1 MILTGALVN
10 FATVVAGTLVGLVAG
25 RFLNERIRTAT
36 MNAVALIVIGIAV
49 PGLMSSTKP
58 LVPILSLV
66 IGTVIG
72 EALDIDRAVNRLGD
86 KLQEKFKGRSRI
98 TEGFV
103 TGTLVFAVGAMTVMG
118 SLDSGLKN
126 DHTVL
131 IAKSVID
138 GISSIVFAST
148 MGIGVA
154 FAGVSVFVIEG
165 GIAMLAYLAA
175 SFASTLLTEVVISE
189 ITFVGS
195 LLILGIGTNLLGI
208 TKFKLL
214 NMMPAIFLPLLL
226 CQFM

>member
-10 FATVVAGTLVGLVAG
+10 FITVVAGTLVGLVAG
-25 RFLNERIRTAT
+25 KFLNERIRAAT
-36 MNAVALIVIGIAV
+36 MSAVALITIGIAV
-49 PGLMSSTKP
+49 PGLMNSTKP

-86 KLQEKFKGRSRI
+86 KLQEKFRGKGKI

-103 TGTLVFAVGAMTVMG
+103 TGTLVFAVGAMTIMG

-126 DHTVL
+126 DHTIL

-138 GISSIVFAST
+138 GISSIIFAST
-148 MGIGVA
+148 MGIGLA

-165 GIAMLAYLAA
+165 GISLLASLVAP
-175 SFASTLLTEVVISE
+175 LLTEVVINE

-195 LLILGIGTNLLGI
+195 LLILGISFNLLGV
-208 TKFKLL
+208 TKLKLL
-214 NMMPAIFLPLLL
+214 NMMPAMFLPLLF

>member
-1 MILTGALVN
+1 MILTGALIN
-10 FATVVAGTLVGLVAG
+10 FATIIAGTAVGLLAG
-25 RFLNERIRTAT
+25 KLLNERIRTAT
-36 MNAVALIVIGIAV
+36 MSAVALITIGIAV
-49 PGLMSSTKP
+49 PGLLDSSKP

-72 EALDIDRAVNRLGD
+72 EALNIDALVTRIGD
-86 KLQEKFKGRSRI
+86 QLQEKFRGHGKI

-103 TGTLVFAVGAMTVMG
+103 TATLVFAVGAMTIMG

-131 IAKSVID
+131 IAKAVID
-138 GISSIVFAST
+138 GISSVIFAST

-154 FAGVSVFVIEG
+154 FSAVSVLVIEG
-165 GIAMLAYLAA
+165 SIALLASLVAP
-175 SFASTLLTEVVISE
+175 LLTTAVINE

-195 LLILGIGTNLLGI
+195 LLILGISGNLLGI
-208 TKFKLL
+208 TKLRLL
-214 NMMPAIFLPLLL
+214 NMMPAMFLPILF

>member
-10 FATVVAGTLVGLVAG
+10 LITVVAGTIVGLVAG
-25 RFLNERIRTAT
+25 RFLNERIRAAT
-36 MNAVALIVIGIAV
+36 MSAVALITIGIAV
-49 PGLMSSTKP
+49 PGLMNSTKP
-58 LVPILSLV
+58 LVPIISLV

-72 EALDIDRAVNRLGD
+72 EALDIDRFVNRLGD
-86 KLQEKFKGRSRI
+86 KLQEKFRGKGKI

-103 TGTLVFAVGAMTVMG
+103 TGTLVFAVGAMTIMG

-126 DHTVL
+126 DHTIL

-138 GISSIVFAST
+138 GISSIIFAST

-165 GIAMLAYLAA
+165 GISLLASLVAP
-175 SFASTLLTEVVISE
+175 LLTEVVINE

-195 LLILGIGTNLLGI
+195 LLILGISFNLLGI
-208 TKFKLL
+208 TKLKLL
-214 NMMPAIFLPLLL
+214 NMMPAMFLPLLL

>member
-10 FATVVAGTLVGLVAG
+10 FATVVGGTLVGLVAG

-86 KLQEKFKGRSRI
+86 RLQDKFRGKSRI

-138 GISSIVFAST
+138 GITSIVFAST

-154 FAGVSVFVIEG
+154 FAGVSVLVIEG
-165 GIAMLAYLAA
+165 GISMLAYLAA

-195 LLILGIGTNLLGI
+195 LLILGIGTNLLGV

-214 NMMPAIFLPLLL
+214 NMMPAVFLPLLF

>member
-36 MNAVALIVIGIAV
+36 MNAVALVVIGIAM
-49 PGLMSSTKP
+49 PGLMTSTKP

-72 EALDIDRAVNRLGD
+72 EALDIDRAVTRLGD
-86 KLQEKFKGRSRI
+86 RLQEKFKGRSKI

-103 TGTLVFAVGAMTVMG
+103 TGTLVFAVGAMTIMG

-126 DHTVL
+126 DHTIL

-138 GISSIVFAST
+138 GISSIIFAST
-148 MGIGVA
+148 MGVGVA

-165 GIAMLAYLAA
+165 GITLLASLVAP
-175 SFASTLLTEVVISE
+175 LLTEVVVAE

-195 LLILGIGTNLLGI
+195 LLILGIGLNLLGL
-208 TKFKLL
+208 TKLKLL
-214 NMMPAIFLPLLL
+214 NMMPAVFLPLLL

>member
-10 FATVVAGTLVGLVAG
+10 LITVVAGTLVGLVAG
-25 RFLNERIRTAT
+25 KFLNERIRAAT
-36 MNAVALIVIGIAV
+36 MSAVALITIGIAV
-49 PGLMSSTKP
+49 PGLMNSTKP

-86 KLQEKFKGRSRI
+86 KLQEKFKGKGKI

-103 TGTLVFAVGAMTVMG
+103 TGTLVFAVGAMTIMG

-126 DHTVL
+126 DHTIL

-138 GISSIVFAST
+138 GISSIIFAST
-148 MGIGVA
+148 MGVGVA

-165 GIAMLAYLAA
+165 GISLLASLVAP
-175 SFASTLLTEVVISE
+175 LLTEVVINE

-195 LLILGIGTNLLGI
+195 LLILGISFNLLGV
-208 TKFKLL
+208 TKLKLL
-214 NMMPAIFLPLLL
+214 NMMPAMFLPLLF

>member
-10 FATVVAGTLVGLVAG
+10 LITVVAGTFVGLVAG
-25 RFLNERIRTAT
+25 KFLNERIRTAT
-36 MNAVALIVIGIAV
+36 MSAVALITIGIAV
-49 PGLMSSTKP
+49 PGLMDSTKP

-66 IGTVIG
+66 LGTVIG
-72 EALDIDRAVNRLGD
+72 EALDIDRAVTRLGD
-86 KLQEKFKGRSRI
+86 KLQEKFQGKGKI

-103 TGTLVFAVGAMTVMG
+103 TCTLLFAVGAMTIMG

-126 DHTVL
+126 DHTIL

-138 GISSIVFAST
+138 GISSIIFAST
-148 MGIGVA
+148 MGVGVA

-165 GIAMLAYLAA
+165 GITLLASLVAP
-175 SFASTLLTEVVISE
+175 LLTEVVVAE

-195 LLILGIGTNLLGI
+195 LLILGIGLNLLGL
-208 TKFKLL
+208 TKLKLL
-214 NMMPAIFLPLLL
+214 NMMPAVFLPLLL

>member
-10 FATVVAGTLVGLVAG
+10 FITVVAGTLVGLVAG
-25 RFLNERIRTAT
+25 KFLNERIRAAT
-36 MNAVALIVIGIAV
+36 MSAVALITIGIAV
-49 PGLMSSTKP
+49 PGLMNSTKP

-86 KLQEKFKGRSRI
+86 NLQEKFKGKGKI

-103 TGTLVFAVGAMTVMG
+103 TGTLVFAVGAMTIMG

-126 DHTVL
+126 DHTIL

-138 GISSIVFAST
+138 GISSIIFAST

-165 GIAMLAYLAA
+165 GISLLASLVAP
-175 SFASTLLTEVVISE
+175 LLTEVVINE

-195 LLILGIGTNLLGI
+195 LLILGISFNLLGV
-208 TKFKLL
+208 TKLKLL
-214 NMMPAIFLPLLL
+214 NMMPAMFLPLLF

>member
-10 FATVVAGTLVGLVAG
+10 LITVVAGTLVGLVAG
-25 RFLNERIRTAT
+25 KFLSERIRAAT
-36 MNAVALIVIGIAV
+36 MSAVSLIVMGIAI
-49 PGLMSSTKP
+49 PGLMNSTKP

-66 IGTVIG
+66 IGTLIG
-72 EALDIDRAVNRLGD
+72 EALDIDRLVNRLGD
-86 KLQEKFKGRSRI
+86 KLQQKFRGKGKI

-103 TGTLVFAVGAMTVMG
+103 TGTLVFAVGAMTIMG

-138 GISSIVFAST
+138 GISSIIFAST

-154 FAGVSVFVIEG
+154 FAGLSVFVIEG
-165 GIAMLAYLAA
+165 GLSLLASLVAP
-175 SFASTLLTEVVISE
+175 LLTEVVINE

-195 LLILGIGTNLLGI
+195 LLIMGISFNLMGL
-208 TKFKLL
+208 TKLKLL
-214 NMMPAIFLPLLL
+214 NMMPAMFLPLLF

>member
-25 RFLNERIRTAT
+25 KFLNERIRAAT
-36 MNAVALIVIGIAV
+36 MSAVALITIGIAV
-49 PGLMSSTKP
+49 PGLLNSTKP

-86 KLQEKFKGRSRI
+86 KLQERFKGKGKI

-103 TGTLVFAVGAMTVMG
+103 TGTLVFAVGAMTIMG

-138 GISSIVFAST
+138 GISSIIFAST
-148 MGIGVA
+148 MGVGVA

-165 GIAMLAYLAA
+165 GISLLASLVAP
-175 SFASTLLTEVVISE
+175 LLTKVVINE

-195 LLILGIGTNLLGI
+195 LLILGISFNLLGL
-208 TKFKLL
+208 TKIKLL
-214 NMMPAIFLPLLL
+214 NMMPAMFLPLLF

>member
-148 MGIGVA
+148 MGVGVA
-154 FAGVSVFVIEG
+154 FAGVSVLVIEG
-165 GIAMLAYLAA
+165 GITLLASLVAP
-175 SFASTLLTEVVISE
+175 LLTEVVIAE

-195 LLILGIGTNLLGI
+195 LLILGISFNLLGL
-208 TKFKLL
+208 TKLKLL
-214 NMMPAIFLPLLL
+214 NMMPALFLPLLL

>member
-10 FATVVAGTLVGLVAG
+10 FATVVGGTLIGLLAG

-36 MNAVALIVIGIAV
+36 MNAVALVVIGIAI
-49 PGLMSSTKP
+49 PGLMNSTKP

-86 KLQEKFKGRSRI
+86 KLQAKFQGKSKI

-126 DHTVL
+126 DHTIL

-138 GISSIVFAST
+138 GITSIVFAST

-154 FAGVSVFVIEG
+154 FAGVSVLVIEG
-165 GIAMLAYLAA
+165 GISMLAYLAA
-175 SFASTLLTEVVISE
+175 SFASTLLTEVVINE

-214 NMMPAIFLPLLL
+214 NMMPAVFLPLLF

>member
-10 FATVVAGTLVGLVAG
+10 FITVVAGTLVGLVAG
-25 RFLNERIRTAT
+25 KFLNERIRAAT
-36 MNAVALIVIGIAV
+36 MSAVALITIGIAV
-49 PGLMSSTKP
+49 PGLMNSTKP

-86 KLQEKFKGRSRI
+86 KLQEKFRGKGKI

-103 TGTLVFAVGAMTVMG
+103 TGTLVFAVGAMTIMG

-126 DHTVL
+126 DHTIL

-138 GISSIVFAST
+138 GISSIIFAST
-148 MGIGVA
+148 MGVGVA
-154 FAGVSVFVIEG
+154 FAGLSVFVIEG
-165 GIAMLAYLAA
+165 GISLLASLVAP
-175 SFASTLLTEVVISE
+175 LLTEVVINE

-195 LLILGIGTNLLGI
+195 LLILGISFNLLGV
-208 TKFKLL
+208 TKLKLL
-214 NMMPAIFLPLLL
+214 NMMPAMFLPLLF

>member
-10 FATVVAGTLVGLVAG
+10 LITVVAGTLVGLVAG
-25 RFLNERIRTAT
+25 KFLNERIRAAT
-36 MNAVALIVIGIAV
+36 MSAVALITIGIAV
-49 PGLMSSTKP
+49 PGLMNSTKP

-66 IGTVIG
+66 VGTVIG
-72 EALDIDRAVNRLGD
+72 EALDIDRAVSRLGD
-86 KLQEKFKGRSRI
+86 RLQEKFKGRGRI

-103 TGTLVFAVGAMTVMG
+103 TGTLVFAVGAMTIMG

-138 GISSIVFAST
+138 GISSIIFAST

-154 FAGVSVFVIEG
+154 FAGLSVFVIEG
-165 GIAMLAYLAA
+165 GIALLASLAA
-175 SFASTLLTEVVISE
+175 TFAGTLLTEVVINE

-195 LLILGIGTNLLGI
+195 LLILGISGNLLGI
-208 TKFKLL
+208 TKLKLL
-214 NMMPAIFLPLLL
+214 NMMPAVFLPILF

>member
-10 FATVVAGTLVGLVAG
+10 FITVVAGTLVGLVAG
-25 RFLNERIRTAT
+25 KFLNERIRAAT
-36 MNAVALIVIGIAV
+36 MSAVALITIGIAV
-49 PGLMSSTKP
+49 PGLMNSTKP

-86 KLQEKFKGRSRI
+86 KLQEKFRGKGKI

-103 TGTLVFAVGAMTVMG
+103 TGTLVFAVGAMTIMG

-126 DHTVL
+126 DHTIL

-138 GISSIVFAST
+138 GISSIIFAST

-165 GIAMLAYLAA
+165 GISLLASLVAP
-175 SFASTLLTEVVISE
+175 LLTEVVINE

-195 LLILGIGTNLLGI
+195 LLILGISFNLLGV
-208 TKFKLL
+208 TKLKLL
-214 NMMPAIFLPLLL
+214 NMMPAMFLPLLF

>member
-10 FATVVAGTLVGLVAG
+10 FVTVVAGTLVGLVAG
-25 RFLNERIRTAT
+25 RFLNERIRAAT
-36 MNAVALIVIGIAV
+36 MSAVALVVMGIAI
-49 PGLMSSTKP
+49 PGLLNSTKP

-72 EALDIDRAVNRLGD
+72 EALDIDRAVSRLGD
-86 KLQEKFKGRSRI
+86 RLQEKFKGRSRI

-103 TGTLVFAVGAMTVMG
+103 TGTLVFAVGAMTIMG

-126 DHTVL
+126 DHTIL

-138 GISSIVFAST
+138 GISSIIFAST
-148 MGIGVA
+148 MGVGVA
-154 FAGVSVFVIEG
+154 FAGLSVFVIEG
-165 GIAMLAYLAA
+165 GITLLASLVAP
-175 SFASTLLTEVVISE
+175 LLTEVVINE

-195 LLILGIGTNLLGI
+195 LLILGISGNLLGI
-208 TKFKLL
+208 TKLKLL
-214 NMMPAIFLPLLL
+214 NMMPAVFLPILF

>member
-10 FATVVAGTLVGLVAG
+10 FATVVGGTLIGLVAG

-36 MNAVALIVIGIAV
+36 MNAVALVVIGIAV

-86 KLQEKFKGRSRI
+86 RLQEKFKGRSKI

-103 TGTLVFAVGAMTVMG
+103 TGTLVFAVGAMTIMG

-126 DHTVL
+126 DHTIL

-138 GISSIVFAST
+138 GISSIIFAST
-148 MGIGVA
+148 LGIGVA
-154 FAGVSVFVIEG
+154 FAGISVFVVEG
-165 GIAMLAYLAA
+165 SITLLASLVAP
-175 SFASTLLTEVVISE
+175 LLTEVVVNE

-195 LLILGIGTNLLGI
+195 LLILGISGNLLGI
-208 TKFKLL
+208 TKLKLL
-214 NMMPAIFLPLLL
+214 NMMPAVFLPILL

>member
-10 FATVVAGTLVGLVAG
+10 LITVVAGTLVGLVAG
-25 RFLNERIRTAT
+25 KFLNERIRAAT
-36 MNAVALIVIGIAV
+36 MSAVALITIGIAV
-49 PGLMSSTKP
+49 PGLMNSTKP

-86 KLQEKFKGRSRI
+86 KLQEKFKGKGKI

-103 TGTLVFAVGAMTVMG
+103 TGTLVFAVGAMTIMG

-126 DHTVL
+126 DHTIL

-138 GISSIVFAST
+138 GISSIIFAST

-165 GIAMLAYLAA
+165 GISLLASLVAP
-175 SFASTLLTEVVISE
+175 LLTEVVINE

-195 LLILGIGTNLLGI
+195 LLILGISFNLLGV
-208 TKFKLL
+208 TKLKLL
-214 NMMPAIFLPLLL
+214 NMMPAMFLPLLL

>member
-10 FATVVAGTLVGLVAG
+10 LITVVAGTLVGLVAG
-25 RFLNERIRTAT
+25 KFLNERIRAAT
-36 MNAVALIVIGIAV
+36 MSAVALITIGIAI
-49 PGLMSSTKP
+49 PGLMNSTKP

-86 KLQEKFKGRSRI
+86 KLQEKFQGKGRI

-103 TGTLVFAVGAMTVMG
+103 TCTLLFAVGAMTIMG

-126 DHTVL
+126 DHTIL

-138 GISSIVFAST
+138 GISSIIFAST
-148 MGIGVA
+148 LGIGVA
-154 FAGVSVFVIEG
+154 FAGISVFVVEG
-165 GIAMLAYLAA
+165 SITLLASLVAP
-175 SFASTLLTEVVISE
+175 LLTEVVVNE

-195 LLILGIGTNLLGI
+195 LLILGISGNLLGI
-208 TKFKLL
+208 TKLKLL
-214 NMMPAIFLPLLL
+214 NMMPAVFLPILL

>member
-25 RFLNERIRTAT
+25 KFLNERIRTAT
-36 MNAVALIVIGIAV
+36 MNAVALVVIGIAV
-49 PGLMSSTKP
+49 PGLMTSTKP

-86 KLQEKFKGRSRI
+86 RLQEKFKGRSKI

-103 TGTLVFAVGAMTVMG
+103 TGTLVFAVGAMTIMG

-126 DHTVL
+126 DHTIL

-138 GISSIVFAST
+138 GISSIIFAST
-148 MGIGVA
+148 MGVGVA

-165 GIAMLAYLAA
+165 GITLLASLVAP
-175 SFASTLLTEVVISE
+175 LLTEVVVAE

-195 LLILGIGTNLLGI
+195 LLILGIGLNLLGL
-208 TKFKLL
+208 TKLKLL
-214 NMMPAIFLPLLL
+214 NMMPAVFLPLLF

>member
-10 FATVVAGTLVGLVAG
+10 FITVVAGTLVGLVAG
-25 RFLNERIRTAT
+25 KFLNERIRAAT
-36 MNAVALIVIGIAV
+36 MSAVALITIGIAV
-49 PGLMSSTKP
+49 PGLMNSTKP

-86 KLQEKFKGRSRI
+86 KLQERFRDKGKI

-103 TGTLVFAVGAMTVMG
+103 TGTLVFAVGAMTIMG

-126 DHTVL
+126 DHTIL

-138 GISSIVFAST
+138 GISSIIFAST
-148 MGIGVA
+148 MGVGVA
-154 FAGVSVFVIEG
+154 FAGLSVFVIEG
-165 GIAMLAYLAA
+165 GISLLASLVAP
-175 SFASTLLTEVVISE
+175 LLTEVVINE

-195 LLILGIGTNLLGI
+195 LLILGISGNLLGV
-208 TKFKLL
+208 TKLKLL
-214 NMMPAIFLPLLL
+214 NMMPAMFLPLLF

>member
-10 FATVVAGTLVGLVAG
+10 FITVVAGTLVGLVAG
-25 RFLNERIRTAT
+25 KFLNERIRAAT
-36 MNAVALIVIGIAV
+36 MSAVALITIGIAV
-49 PGLMSSTKP
+49 PGLMNSTKP

-86 KLQEKFKGRSRI
+86 KLQEKFKGKGKI

-103 TGTLVFAVGAMTVMG
+103 TGTLVFAVGAMTIMG

-126 DHTVL
+126 DHTIL

-138 GISSIVFAST
+138 GISSIIFAST

-165 GIAMLAYLAA
+165 GITLLASLVAP
-175 SFASTLLTEVVISE
+175 LLTEVVIAE

-195 LLILGIGTNLLGI
+195 LLILGISFNLLGV
-208 TKFKLL
+208 TKLKLL
-214 NMMPAIFLPLLL
+214 NMMPAMFLPLLF

>member
-10 FATVVAGTLVGLVAG
+10 FATVVGGTLIGLLAG
-25 RFLNERIRTAT
+25 RFLSERIRTAT

-86 KLQEKFKGRSRI
+86 RLQDKFRGKSRI

-138 GISSIVFAST
+138 GISSIIFAST
-148 MGIGVA
+148 MGVGVA

-165 GIAMLAYLAA
+165 GISMLAYLAA

-195 LLILGIGTNLLGI
+195 LLILGIGTNLLGV

-214 NMMPAIFLPLLL
+214 NMMPAVFLPLLF

>member
-10 FATVVAGTLVGLVAG
+10 LITVVAGTLVGLVAG
-25 RFLNERIRTAT
+25 KFLNERIRAAT
-36 MNAVALIVIGIAV
+36 MSAVALITIGIAV
-49 PGLMSSTKP
+49 PGLMNSTKP

-86 KLQEKFKGRSRI
+86 KLQEKFRGKGKI

-103 TGTLVFAVGAMTVMG
+103 TGTLVFAVGAMTIMG

-126 DHTVL
+126 DHTIL

-138 GISSIVFAST
+138 GISSIIFAST

-154 FAGVSVFVIEG
+154 FAGLSVFVIEG
-165 GIAMLAYLAA
+165 GISLLASLVAP
-175 SFASTLLTEVVISE
+175 LLTEVVINE

-195 LLILGIGTNLLGI
+195 LLILGISFNLLGL
-208 TKFKLL
+208 TKLKLL
-214 NMMPAIFLPLLL
+214 NMMPAMFLPLLF

>member
-10 FATVVAGTLVGLVAG
+10 FITVVAGTLVGLVAG
-25 RFLNERIRTAT
+25 KFLNERIRAAT
-36 MNAVALIVIGIAV
+36 MSAVALITIGIAV
-49 PGLMSSTKP
+49 PGLMNSTKP

-86 KLQEKFKGRSRI
+86 KLQEKFKGKGKI

-103 TGTLVFAVGAMTVMG
+103 TGTLVFAVGAMTIMG

-126 DHTVL
+126 DHTIL

-138 GISSIVFAST
+138 GISSIIFAST

-165 GIAMLAYLAA
+165 GISLLASLVAP
-175 SFASTLLTEVVISE
+175 LLTEVVINE

-195 LLILGIGTNLLGI
+195 LLILGISFNLLGI
-208 TKFKLL
+208 TKLKLL
-214 NMMPAIFLPLLL
+214 NMMPAMFLPLLL